1 MEFLSL
7 SAQMT
12 MTILPFT
19 KVRATGHGI
28 SASLEYLKI
37 YVDWTISAL
46 LSNYLAQHFV
56 LPPTHVTRC
65 LALLSAMEPS
75 NVLAWDD
82 PIKGFNKAHKSLGL
96 LSPCACLWGDDCKK
110 AQVIFALNSENG
122 ANDLRGVTCIELK
135 LAGMTEKKS
144 RWRSIMLKNLG
155 LKEEP
160 KTFTG
165 GQGFSCSSPL
175 DHSAAE
181 ITVEENDAK
190 PSTTVLSKEEADRI
204 GHFMTDWEHSKM
216 RMVKQNTLFC
226 LIIPESFG

>member
-1 MEFLSL
+1 
-7 SAQMT
+7 
-12 MTILPFT
+12 
-19 KVRATGHGI
+19 
-28 SASLEYLKI
+28 
-37 YVDWTISAL
+37 
-46 LSNYLAQHFV
+46 
-56 LPPTHVTRC
+56 
-65 LALLSAMEPS
+65 
-75 NVLAWDD
+75 
-82 PIKGFNKAHKSLGL
+82 
-96 LSPCACLWGDDCKK
+96 
-110 AQVIFALNSENG
+110 VIFALNSENG
-122 ANDLRGVTCIELK
+122 ANDLRGMTCIELK

-190 PSTTVLSKEEADRI
+190 PSTTVVLKEEADRI

-226 LIIPESFG
+226 LIIPESLLWVTDAKALLGDRIDQADRRAESAKKSKNKRKRKEGKIYRLKKKRRKEEKETDS